1 MTKSTILPSK
11 EHVKSTEKPKI
22 RPSVDN
28 KKLNIRVYYCIS
40 AI

>member
-1 MTKSTILPSK
+1 MAKSIILPSK
-11 EHVKSTEKPKI
+11 EHVKSTEKLKI

-28 KKLNIRVYYCIS
+28 KKLNNRVCYCIS